1 MRRLSNRFHLRL
13 SLIQVALYGV
23 FVVALPA
30 VISPARLLAEGPRHT
45 LTQSAE
51 ETIVRI
57 PAIDQQ
63 VLSSD
68 LMTALL
74 AVADLNGQAL
84 VGKLPQGDFDLSKQR
99 TRVTLLLVEKALRG
113 RAELAIEQDKSG
125 VAVALLI
132 AIDREKLE
140 SDSRKTKEK
149 TRKWLG
155 TIGKVSGHSIEEL
168 SWGLRGLDLLKLT
181 PGEPL
186 VVLIHGLQGSHDSL
200 AELQRELVQ
209 EGHACA
215 TYAYPNDGPL
225 VDSSQRLA
233 GDLRA
238 AKLPAETPLILI
250 THSMGGLVARRM
262 LEYPDLDDSRVRQL
276 IMICPPTMGSN
287 LAYLPASLDWHEH
300 WHERP
305 VDSLPEFVFRTSADG
320 FNEARSDLRPD
331 SRFLLD
337 LNARERNPRV
347 RYSILLGTRSP
358 ATKAQLDAV
367 SRKLEELEDKSQTA
381 QLFAPRLHKIFDHPL
396 ELTPGEGD
404 GAVAV
409 ERGRLAGVEDVVLLP
424 MDHWTVTKHLADED
438 GKQLVQEVL
447 QRIR

>member
-1 MRRLSNRFHLRL
+1 MRRLSNRCHLRL
-13 SLIQVALYGV
+13 TWIQVALYGV
-23 FVVALPA
+23 LVVALPT

-51 ETIVRI
+51 ETVVRI

-68 LMTALL
+68 LITALS
-74 AVADLNGQAL
+74 AVADLDSRAL
-84 VGKLPQGDFDLSKQR
+84 AGKLPPGDFDLSKKR

-125 VAVALLI
+125 DAVALLI
-132 AIDREKLE
+132 AIDREQLE
-140 SDSRKTKEK
+140 SDNRKRKEK

-155 TIGKVSGHSIEEL
+155 TVGKVSGNSVEEL
-168 SWGLRGLDLLKLT
+168 SWGLRGLDQLMLP

-186 VVLIHGLQGSHDSL
+186 IVLIHGLQGSHDSL
-200 AELQRELVQ
+200 AELRRELTRA
-209 EGHACA
+209 GHACV

-225 VDSSQRLA
+225 AESSQRLA
-233 GDLRA
+233 ADLKA
-238 AKLPAETPLILI
+238 AKLPAETPLIFI

-262 LEYPDLDDSRVRQL
+262 LEDSDLDDSRVRQL
-276 IMICPPTMGSN
+276 IMICPPNLGSN

-305 VDSLPEFVFRTSADG
+305 VDSLPEFVFRTSSDG
-320 FNEARSDLRPD
+320 LNEARSDLRPE

-337 LNARERNPRV
+337 LNSRERNPRV
-347 RYSILLGTRSP
+347 QYSILLGTCSP
-358 ATKAQLDAV
+358 ATKAQLDFV
-367 SRKLEELEDKSQTA
+367 SRKLDNLEDKSQTA
-381 QLFAPRLHKIFDHPL
+381 QLFAPRLRKIFDHPL

-424 MDHWTVTKHLADED
+424 MEHWTVTKHLTDDD
-438 GKQLVQEVL
+438 GKKLVREVL
-447 QRIR
+447 QRLK